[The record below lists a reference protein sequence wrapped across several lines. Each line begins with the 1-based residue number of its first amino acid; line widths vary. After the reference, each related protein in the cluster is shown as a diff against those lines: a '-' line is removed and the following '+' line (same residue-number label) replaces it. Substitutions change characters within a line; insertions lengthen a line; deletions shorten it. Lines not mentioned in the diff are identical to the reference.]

1 MRVNLIE
8 PTTEQILRYC
18 GEAPVERVFLEDVAR
33 RRQGRFAG
41 LADGAGEL
49 TALCHLGTN
58 LVPSGTGC
66 GAFAGLAG
74 KSGARM
80 LIGETGAVSELW
92 EASRKKLPRPRLD
105 RPGQPVYAISEPP
118 EPGGRACERRT
129 STTST
134 CSCPRVRQ
142 RITRSSR
149 STRCVA
155 TRVDFAGGRALRSR
169 RGDHGSGPRTA

>member
-41 LADGAGEL
+41 LADGEGDL

-66 GAFAGLAG
+66 
-74 KSGARM
+74 R
-80 LIGETGAVSELW
+80 E
-92 EASRKKLPRPRLD
+92 SR
-105 RPGQPVYAISEPP
+105 AH
-118 EPGGRACERRT
+118 AC
-129 STTST
+129 
-134 CSCPRVRQ
+134 
-142 RITRSSR
+142 
-149 STRCVA
+149 
-155 TRVDFAGGRALRSR
+155 
-169 RGDHGSGPRTA
+169 